1 MKSAFYTP
9 AARLPIP
16 PGLAFVCQDG
26 KTSISGG
33 APRCCQ
39 IRSTRVR
46 RLADDVSNTLITAYN
61 AYYAFFWGL
70 CVAITS
76 ISQLIKT
83 ARDGRSQAEFAQELG
98 ISQPSLCRYENG
110 DTNPKAEVI
119 ERCMRLVHWG
129 DQEQEPSV
137 DELANKVR
145 TQLGR
150 ADQAPLRVA
159 LSKLIDGL
167 AAG

>member
-1 MKSAFYTP
+1 MRIVHFLWIL
-9 AARLPIP
+9 R
-16 PGLAFVCQDG
+16 
-26 KTSISGG
+26 
-33 APRCCQ
+33 
-39 IRSTRVR
+39 
-46 RLADDVSNTLITAYN
+46 
-61 AYYAFFWGL
+61 
-70 CVAITS
+70 VAITS

-83 ARDGRSQAEFAQELG
+83 ARDGRSQADFAQELG
-98 ISQPSLCRYENG
+98 VSQSMLCRYEKG
-110 DTNPKAEVI
+110 GANPKAEVI
-119 ERCMRLVHWG
+119 EHCMRLVHWG
-129 DQEQEPSV
+129 DQEREPSI

>member
-1 MKSAFYTP
+1 M
-9 AARLPIP
+9 
-16 PGLAFVCQDG
+16 
-26 KTSISGG
+26 
-33 APRCCQ
+33 
-39 IRSTRVR
+39 
-46 RLADDVSNTLITAYN
+46 DVWRALIVIYN
-61 AYYAFFWGL
+61 AQYAYTWAL
-70 CVAITS
+70 HMVITS

-98 ISQPSLCRYENG
+98 ISQSSLCRYENG

-129 DQEQEPSV
+129 DQEHEPSV
-137 DELANKVR
+137 DELATKVR

>member
-1 MKSAFYTP
+1 MRMVHF
-9 AARLPIP
+9 
-16 PGLAFVCQDG
+16 
-26 KTSISGG
+26 SGIL
-33 APRCCQ
+33 R
-39 IRSTRVR
+39 
-46 RLADDVSNTLITAYN
+46 
-61 AYYAFFWGL
+61 
-70 CVAITS
+70 VAITS

-83 ARDGRSQAEFAQELG
+83 ARDGRSQADFAQELG
-98 ISQPSLCRYENG
+98 VSQSMLCRYEKG
-110 DTNPKAEVI
+110 GANPKAEVI

-129 DQEQEPSV
+129 DQEREPSV

>member
-1 MKSAFYTP
+1 MLIMHFY
-9 AARLPIP
+9 
-16 PGLAFVCQDG
+16 G
-26 KTSISGG
+26 
-33 APRCCQ
+33 
-39 IRSTRVR
+39 
-46 RLADDVSNTLITAYN
+46 TLR
-61 AYYAFFWGL
+61 
-70 CVAITS
+70 VAITS

-98 ISQPSLCRYENG
+98 VSQPSLCRYENG

>member
-1 MKSAFYTP
+1 MIMYMVHWFSYKMRYMHFCGT
-9 AARLPIP
+9 
-16 PGLAFVCQDG
+16 
-26 KTSISGG
+26 
-33 APRCCQ
+33 
-39 IRSTRVR
+39 
-46 RLADDVSNTLITAYN
+46 
-61 AYYAFFWGL
+61 L

-83 ARDGRSQAEFAQELG
+83 ARDGRSQTEFAQELG
-98 ISQPSLCRYENG
+98 ISQSSLCRYENG
-110 DTNPKAEVI
+110 DTNHKAEVI
-119 ERCMRLVHWG
+119 ERCMRLVHWEE
-129 DQEQEPSV
+129 QEQEPSV